1 MSHHFE
7 VTREMKTLDDLATLT
22 DLVHPD
28 FADII
33 ILRKVPVFLKLSDW
47 VDLDWRFSHIPDTTV
62 GLIFNSCAIGPN
74 EVKYV

>member
-7 VTREMKTLDDLATLT
+7 VTREMKALDDLATLT
-22 DLVHPD
+22 DLVHHD

-33 ILRKVPVFLKLSDW
+33 ILRKVLVFLKLSDW
-47 VDLDWRFSHIPDTTV
+47 VDLDGRVSHIQDTKV
-62 GLIFNSCAIGPN
+62 GLIFNPCAIGPN